1 MAKTAKPSSSP
12 AKPPAKP
19 SPRAAGAAP
28 KAPAKATPKVAA
40 KPAPKTVA
48 KPESKSP
55 KTPAKT
61 SELSGRSSGSAK
73 SSGPAKSAGPA
84 KSSGKAKDNLTAAA
98 PPSAEPK
105 RDASASSQSGK
116 SGKSGNGSSSAG
128 SPKSGKAA
136 APAAAAS
143 TVEKGRK
150 APKDEKAEKSQKV
163 DKTGKAAKPEKA
175 LGGTKKTDRKSA
187 DKGDEQRGDK
197 PGEKTKKSS
206 SKRGPI
212 DLSTAR
218 SVAAVAAAS
227 QADSSGY
234 VLINGRRVRMISTKG
249 LPAPKRP
256 KVVAEKEAEKP
267 EVQVSAIK
275 TKLTKKELDDYR
287 SLLLA
292 KRRQIIGTISG
303 LEDEALRSSGG
314 NLSNMPLHMADIGT
328 DTFDQDF
335 TLGMAQTE
343 RQTLGE
349 IDAALQRIEN
359 KTYGVC
365 QLTGKPIPKAR
376 LEAKPWAKF
385 SIEAAKLV
393 ERGMAPR

>member
-1 MAKTAKPSSSP
+1 MAKTAKPSR
-12 AKPPAKP
+12 PPARQASP
-19 SPRAAGAAP
+19 SP
-28 KAPAKATPKVAA
+28 KA
-40 KPAPKTVA
+40 
-48 KPESKSP
+48 
-55 KTPAKT
+55 
-61 SELSGRSSGSAK
+61 
-73 SSGPAKSAGPA
+73 
-84 KSSGKAKDNLTAAA
+84 
-98 PPSAEPK
+98 
-105 RDASASSQSGK
+105 
-116 SGKSGNGSSSAG
+116 
-128 SPKSGKAA
+128 AA
-136 APAAAAS
+136 APAAKGAGKSPEGKSPGKAPAKQPAPKAS
-143 TVEKGRK
+143 TKAPEKAPAKPASKSPAPKSKDPAKAAGTKAAPPAKSPAK
-150 APKDEKAEKSQKV
+150 APKPVAPAPAASSKDSSPSKGASKGSAKNTAKVATKEAAPEKGAKALAPTKPSKSAKGAAPTAGATKAEK
-163 DKTGKAAKPEKA
+163 TAASA
-175 LGGTKKTDRKSA
+175 KSA
-187 DKGDEQRGDK
+187 GT
-197 PGEKTKKSS
+197 GEKSKKSS

-212 DLSTAR
+212 DLSTAK

-234 VLINGRRVRMISTKG
+234 VVINGRRVRMISTKG
-249 LPAPKRP
+249 LPAPKRA
-256 KVVAEKEAEKP
+256 KVVAEKEVEKP
-267 EVQVSAIK
+267 EIQISSIK

-359 KTYGVC
+359 KTFGVC